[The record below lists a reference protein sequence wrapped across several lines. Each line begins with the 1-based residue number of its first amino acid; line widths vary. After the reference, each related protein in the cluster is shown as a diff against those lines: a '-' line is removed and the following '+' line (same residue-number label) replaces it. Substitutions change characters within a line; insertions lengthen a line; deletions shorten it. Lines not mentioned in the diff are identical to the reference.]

1 MEFGVHPEL
10 PVYAGGLGI
19 LAGDAMKSACDLR
32 LPVTG
37 IGLFWSEGYC
47 HQFVREDGQ
56 VEDRYV
62 HSPRS
67 ALESLDV
74 EISVHVAGRDVKCR
88 ALRVTRYVD
97 SRLLLIEPVAEM
109 DRWITRRLYGG
120 GQEDRIAQELLLG
133 VGGVR
138 LLRALG
144 ESPDVYHFNEGHAVF
159 AGLELLREQLAAG
172 LDFESALAAVRSRI
186 VFTTH
191 TPVKAGNEAHSI
203 ELLARMGADL
213 GLGRDELVRIGGSP
227 FNMTVAGLRLARRA
241 NAVAELHGVTARAMW
256 RDVDRAAPIV
266 SITNGVHQAT
276 WQDPRV
282 RAAVAPDKAPERRR
296 DELWRGHQELKG
308 ELIAA
313 VEEQS
318 GVRLAPDR
326 LLVGFARR
334 AATYKRADLL
344 LGDPDRLARLID
356 GGLQLVMAGKAHP
369 ADGEG
374 KAMISRVAVAARRYP
389 DRIVYLDDYDMR
401 LGALLTRGCDV
412 WLNNPRRPK
421 EASGTSGMKAAMNGV
436 LNLSILDGW
445 WPEGCRH
452 GETGWKIG
460 DGEGDAVELSPEEV
474 EAMDRRDRDSLYAV
488 LEGEVLPRYRDRAA
502 WVAMMEQSIA
512 MASWRF
518 SSDRMVEDYYRMLYA
533 PDAPLD

>member
-1 MEFGVHPEL
+1 MTSVAKPRVAYFCMEFGVHPEL

-19 LAGDAMKSACDLR
+19 LAGDAMKSAGDLR

-213 GLGRDELVRIGGSP
+213 GLGRDELV
-227 FNMTVAGLRLARRA
+227 
-241 NAVAELHGVTARAMW
+241 
-256 RDVDRAAPIV
+256 
-266 SITNGVHQAT
+266 
-276 WQDPRV
+276 
-282 RAAVAPDKAPERRR
+282 
-296 DELWRGHQELKG
+296 
-308 ELIAA
+308 
-313 VEEQS
+313 
-318 GVRLAPDR
+318 
-326 LLVGFARR
+326 
-334 AATYKRADLL
+334 
-344 LGDPDRLARLID
+344 
-356 GGLQLVMAGKAHP
+356 
-369 ADGEG
+369 
-374 KAMISRVAVAARRYP
+374 
-389 DRIVYLDDYDMR
+389 
-401 LGALLTRGCDV
+401 
-412 WLNNPRRPK
+412 
-421 EASGTSGMKAAMNGV
+421 
-436 LNLSILDGW
+436 
-445 WPEGCRH
+445 
-452 GETGWKIG
+452 
-460 DGEGDAVELSPEEV
+460 
-474 EAMDRRDRDSLYAV
+474 
-488 LEGEVLPRYRDRAA
+488 
-502 WVAMMEQSIA
+502 
-512 MASWRF
+512 
-518 SSDRMVEDYYRMLYA
+518 
-533 PDAPLD
+533 